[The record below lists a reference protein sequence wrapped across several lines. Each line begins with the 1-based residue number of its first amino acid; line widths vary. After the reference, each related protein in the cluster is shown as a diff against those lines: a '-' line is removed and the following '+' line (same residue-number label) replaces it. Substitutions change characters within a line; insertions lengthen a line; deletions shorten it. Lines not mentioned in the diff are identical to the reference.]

1 MSNEFINY
9 LVRYQRA
16 AWYFFSF
23 YFLIVLVLF
32 FWQEELAGE
41 LARIGVGGILAA
53 TVGKLYFVARQFAAG
68 GLKHYHRLSYL
79 LIILLLAIAL
89 IKYYWL

>member
-23 YFLIVLVLF
+23 YFLLVLVLF
-32 FWQEELAGE
+32 FWQKELAGE
-41 LARIGVGGILAA
+41 LARIGVGGILVA
-53 TVGKLYFVARQFAAG
+53 TVGRLYFVARQFAAA
-68 GLKHYHRLSYL
+68 GLKPYHRLSCF